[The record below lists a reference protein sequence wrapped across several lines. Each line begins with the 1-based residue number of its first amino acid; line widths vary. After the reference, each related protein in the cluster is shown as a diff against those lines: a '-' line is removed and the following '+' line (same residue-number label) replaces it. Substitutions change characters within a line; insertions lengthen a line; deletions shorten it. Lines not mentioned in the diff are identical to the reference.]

1 MRRAAAPGVSMS
13 NLSRGAW
20 GRWLVAMQLVLLG
33 ACSSLPTIV
42 PDLSRKNPRVAVE
55 GAAGPLTAA
64 QSKAVLDRLKAGGKP
79 TSIFDRH
86 LAFEDALPGTPLVTG
101 NQVTLLVDGP
111 NTYKAML
118 AAIRGARDHINLETY
133 ILEDDETGQQFADAL
148 IAKQRAG
155 VQVNVMHDS
164 VGTLGTKKEFFK
176 QLRDAGIRTLEYN
189 PVNPLTAKAG
199 WDVNE
204 RDHRKLLI
212 VDGRTAFLG
221 GINISSVYEGV
232 SFSKRS
238 ARTEAAGEK
247 LPWRDTH
254 LQIDGPVV
262 ADLQRLF
269 TDTWVQQKGDPLP
282 ARNYFPKLAPKG
294 DDVVRAIGSSP
305 KDPYS
310 LIYATLISAINSA
323 ESDILITN
331 AYFVP
336 DPQLMASLKA
346 AAARGVK
353 VTLIL
358 PGKTDSGLVFHAG
371 RASYTELLEAG
382 IRIHERKG
390 ALLHS
395 KTALIDGVWSTIGS
409 TNLDWRSFLHNL
421 EVNAVILGP
430 AFGQQLR
437 TLFDRDL
444 AESNEI
450 TLEAWRH
457 RGIGPR
463 VREALSKAWEYWL

>member
-1 MRRAAAPGVSMS
+1 MANILRRAWA
-13 NLSRGAW
+13 
-20 GRWLVAMQLVLLG
+20 RWLVVAVLVQIGLLV

-42 PDLSRKNPRVAVE
+42 PDLSRKEVRVAVE
-55 GAAGPLTAA
+55 SAGGPLSAA
-64 QSKAVLDRLKAGGKP
+64 QSKVVLDRLRAGGKP

-86 LAFEDALPGTPLVTG
+86 LAFEEAVAGTPLVTG
-101 NQVTLLVDGP
+101 NRVTLLIDGP
-111 NTYKAML
+111 DTYKAMFH
-118 AAIRGARDHINLETY
+118 AIAGAHDHINLETY
-133 ILEDDETGQQFADAL
+133 ILEDDETGQQFANAL

-155 VQVNVMHDS
+155 VQVNLMYDS
-164 VGTLGTKKEFFK
+164 VGSRNAGREFFQ
-176 QLRDAGIRTLEYN
+176 QLRDAGVRTLAYN
-189 PVNPLTAKAG
+189 PVNPLVAKAG

-204 RDHRKLLI
+204 RDHRKLLV
-212 VDGRTAFLG
+212 VDGRTAFVG
-221 GINISSVYEGV
+221 GVNISSVYRGG
-232 SFSKRS
+232 SFSKPSTRT
-238 ARTEAAGEK
+238 ARTGKA

-269 TDTWVQQKGDPLP
+269 IDTWTQQQGDPLP
-282 ARNYFPKLAPKG
+282 PRRYFPKLVPQG

-305 KDPYS
+305 NDAYS
-310 LIYATLISAINSA
+310 LIYATLISAIDSA
-323 ESDILITN
+323 ESEILITT
-331 AYFVP
+331 AYFVQ
-336 DPQLMASLKA
+336 DPQLMTALKA
-346 AAARGVK
+346 AVARGVK
-353 VTLIL
+353 VTLLL
-358 PGKTDSGLVFHAG
+358 PSETDSKLVLHAG

-409 TNLDWRSFLHNL
+409 TNLDWRSFLHNM

-430 AFGQQLR
+430 AFGRQMR

-444 AESNEI
+444 AESTEV

-457 RGIGPR
+457 RGITPR
-463 VREALSKAWEYWL
+463 IREALSKAWEYWL

>member
-1 MRRAAAPGVSMS
+1 MS
-13 NLSRGAW
+13 LY
-20 GRWLVAMQLVLLG
+20 RWLALGQLLLLG
-33 ACSSLPTIV
+33 ACNTLPTIV
-42 PDLSRKNPRVAVE
+42 PDLARKPPTVQVE
-55 GAAGPLTAA
+55 GAAGPLTKA
-64 QSKAVLDRLKAGGKP
+64 QSQAVLDRLKASGKP

-86 LAFEDALPGTPLVTG
+86 LAFEEAVTGTPLVTG
-101 NQVTLLVDGP
+101 NKVTLLIDGP
-111 NTYKAML
+111 NTYKAMF
-118 AAIRGARDHINLETY
+118 AAIQAARDHINLETY
-133 ILEDDETGQQFADAL
+133 ILEDDDVGRQFADAL

-155 VQVNVMHDS
+155 VQVNVMYDS
-164 VGTLGTKKEFFK
+164 VGTLGTKKEFFQ

-204 RDHRKLLI
+204 RDHRKLLV

-221 GINISSVYEGV
+221 GINISSVYEGG

-238 ARTEAAGEK
+238 GRSSRSVKSGDEDDP

-262 ADLQRLF
+262 ADLQRLYL
-269 TDTWVQQKGDPLP
+269 DTWTQQKGEPLP
-282 ARNYFPKLAPKG
+282 PRKYFPDLPKMG

-310 LIYATLISAINSA
+310 LIYATLISAIDSA
-323 ESDILITN
+323 ESEILITN

-336 DPQLMASLKA
+336 DPQLMGALKA
-346 AAARGVK
+346 AVARGVK
-353 VTLIL
+353 VSLVL
-358 PGKTDSGLVFHAG
+358 PSKTDSGLVFHAG

-382 IRIHERKG
+382 VRLYERKG

-421 EVNAVILGP
+421 EVNAVVLGP
-430 AFGQQLR
+430 TFGRQLKV
-437 TLFDRDL
+437 LFDRDL
-444 AESNEI
+444 AESSEI
-450 TLEAWRH
+450 TLEAWNQ
-457 RGIGPR
+457 RGLGPR
-463 VREALSKAWEYWL
+463 VRETLSKAWEYWL

>member
-1 MRRAAAPGVSMS
+1 MS
-13 NLSRGAW
+13 NILRSAW
-20 GRWLVAMQLVLLG
+20 ARWLGLLLVVQIALLG

-42 PDLSRKNPRVAVE
+42 PDLSRKDARVAIE
-55 GAAGPLTAA
+55 GATGPLSAA
-64 QSKAVLDRLKAGGKP
+64 QSKVVLDRLNAGGKP

-86 LAFEDALPGTPLVTG
+86 LAFEEAVAGTPLVTG
-101 NQVTLLVDGP
+101 NRVKLLIDGP
-111 NTYKAML
+111 NTYAAML
-118 AAIRGARDHINLETY
+118 AAIHDARDHINFETY

-155 VQVNVMHDS
+155 VQVNVMYDS
-164 VGTLGTKKEFFK
+164 VGTLRTKREFF
-176 QLRDAGIRTLEYN
+176 QQFRDTGIRTVEYN
-189 PVNPLTAKAG
+189 PVNPLTARAG

-204 RDHRKLLI
+204 RDHRKVLI
-212 VDGRTAFLG
+212 VDGQTAFLG
-221 GINISSVYEGV
+221 GVNISSVYKGS
-232 SFSKRS
+232 SFGS
-238 ARTEAAGEK
+238 APERRGRTGKA

-262 ADLQRLF
+262 ADFQRMF
-269 TDTWVQQKGDPLP
+269 IDTWAQQQGDPLP
-282 ARNYFPKLAPKG
+282 PRLYFPKLLPKG
-294 DDVVRAIGSSP
+294 NDVVRAIASSP
-305 KDPYS
+305 NDPYS
-310 LIYATLISAINSA
+310 LIYATLISAIDSA
-323 ESDILITN
+323 ESDVLITT

-336 DPQLMASLKA
+336 DPQLMAALKA
-346 AAARGVK
+346 AVARGVK

-358 PGKTDSGLVFHAG
+358 PSETDSKLVFHAG

-390 ALLHS
+390 ALLHAKS
-395 KTALIDGVWSTIGS
+395 AMIDGVWSTIGS

-430 AFGQQLR
+430 SFGRQMR

-444 AESNEI
+444 AESTEI

-457 RGIGPR
+457 RGMLPR